1 MAMITERIPVLVTKA
16 QKAQIA
22 MNAKAANLTMGEFMR
37 RAVEAYQP
45 GEDHALLEGLVG
57 QVLKTTA
64 HAMQSMEDA
73 LAFIAASQQRIDTM
87 EAAHSAKK
95 AA

>member
-16 QKAQIA
+16 QKAQIST
-22 MNAKAANLTMGEFMR
+22 NAKAANLTMGEFMR

-45 GEDHALLEGLVG
+45 EQDQAVLEGSIG

-64 HAMQSMEDA
+64 HATQSLEDA
-73 LAFIAASQQRIDTM
+73 LAFIAASQQRIDAM
-87 EAAHSAKK
+87 EAAHSARK